1 MRKTQLGST
10 ALGSLIFG
18 LIAGI
23 SSWADDGNPAYTDV
37 KKAPA
42 DYGYQGEYLGAYTET
57 TEYKL
62 GVQIIA
68 LGEGKFDLIGYDGGL
83 PGQGWSRG
91 ETGCLFSECDAP
103 KSASCF

>member
-42 DYGYQGEYLGAYTET
+42 DYGYQGEYLGAHTET
-57 TEYKL
+57 PEYKL
-62 GVQIIA
+62 GGQIIA

-91 ETGCLFSECDAP
+91 DETVRLKGTLADG
-103 KSASCF
+103 KI